1 MQITTDMLR
10 THVANLTAIRDRARV
25 EADQAAG
32 AIQMCEALMQTL
44 DRPGDLGSDA
54 PAPTL
59 DDVLGPGLEVSAL
72 GAVDDMLGKPPAAVE
87 EIGGHLRPVAA

>member
-10 THVANLTAIRDRARV
+10 THIANLTAIRDRARA

-32 AIQMCEALMQTL
+32 AIQMCEALIQTL
-44 DRPGDLGSDA
+44 DKPGDLGSDA

-59 DDVLGPGLEVSAL
+59 DDVLGQAPFVVEQI
-72 GAVDDMLGKPPAAVE
+72 GA
-87 EIGGHLRPVAA
+87 HLRPVAA